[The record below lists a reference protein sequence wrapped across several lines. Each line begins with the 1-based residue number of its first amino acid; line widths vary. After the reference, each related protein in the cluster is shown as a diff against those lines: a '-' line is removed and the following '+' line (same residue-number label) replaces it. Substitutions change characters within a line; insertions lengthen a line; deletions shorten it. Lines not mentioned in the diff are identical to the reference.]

1 MRPRIFINRF
11 GSLLK
16 LLAILMIVPGV
27 VAAYYGETRVVI
39 AFSLTA
45 FITLAIGI
53 VLERLGLDEE
63 MGIKEGFALVSFGW
77 LGAAFFGALPYF
89 FLGMS
94 LIDGLFECMS
104 SFTTTGSSIFTES
117 NAQGYWIVNQT
128 LAENS
133 IASNLAHELT
143 KLLVSADTTGYNLNA
158 ILNIEREQT
167 YYGLLF
173 WRGFSMWLGGM
184 GIILLFIAILP
195 KLGVAGRQLY
205 KAEVPGPDKDAITP
219 RIRQTAKLLWGIYVL
234 LTAAEVILLIL
245 AGMPVYDSLCNTFAT
260 MATGGFSP
268 QSLSI
273 MAYNSALIDA
283 IVTLFMFLAG
293 ASFVLHYRMIYVD
306 RTSLFR
312 DSEFRFY
319 TFLLIV
325 ATAIMVLWG
334 GIEGDFFFR
343 IRMASFQAVSIMTT
357 TGFST
362 ANFDL
367 WTAAAKIILFLLMF
381 VGACAGS
388 TGGAIKVVRIL
399 LAMKSWYRELIYAL
413 HPKAIISVRL
423 NDIPIK
429 EEILR
434 SSNIFIALYI
444 IIFSVAS
451 VLLGIVSTGDSSMDF
466 ASITSAVATT
476 LGNVGPG
483 FGAVGPMLSFQ
494 YVDPLGKMILFFCM
508 WIGRLEIITAL
519 ILLAPDFWKK

>member
-1 MRPRIFINRF
+1 MKPRIFGYRF

-16 LLAILMIVPGV
+16 LLAILMIVPGA
-27 VAAYYGETRVVI
+27 VAAYYGETRGVI

-45 FITLAIGI
+45 FITMAIGI
-53 VLERLGLDEE
+53 VLEHLGLDEE
-63 MGIKEGFALVSFGW
+63 MGIKEGFALVSLGW
-77 LGAAFFGALPYF
+77 LGAVFFGSLPYV
-89 FLGMS
+89 FLGVS
-94 LIDGLFECMS
+94 LLDGLFECMS
-104 SFTTTGSSIFTES
+104 GFTTTGASTFTES

-128 LAENS
+128 LAESS
-133 IASNLAHELT
+133 IASNLAHGLT
-143 KLLVSADTTGYNLNA
+143 KLLVSTDTTGYNIYA

-167 YYGLLF
+167 FYGLLF
-173 WRGFSMWLGGM
+173 WRSFSQWLGGM

-219 RIRQTAKLLWGIYVL
+219 RIRQTAKLLWLIYVL
-234 LTAAEVILLIL
+234 MTVGEIILLVL
-245 AGMPVYDSLCNTFAT
+245 AGMPAYDSLCNTFAT

-268 QSLSI
+268 QSSSI

-283 IVTLFMFLAG
+283 IITLFMFLAG
-293 ASFVLHYRMIYVD
+293 ANFVLHYRMIYVD

-325 ATAIMVLWG
+325 AIAIFVLWG
-334 GIEGDFFFR
+334 GIEGDLFFR
-343 IRMASFQAVSIMTT
+343 FRMASFQAVSIMTT
-357 TGFST
+357 TGFAT

-367 WTAAAKIILFLLMF
+367 WTSAAKIILFLLMF
-381 VGACAGS
+381 MGACAGS
-388 TGGAIKVVRIL
+388 TGGAIKIVRIL
-399 LAMKSWYRELIYAL
+399 LAIKSWYRELIFAL

-423 NDIPIK
+423 NGVPIK

-444 IIFSVAS
+444 IIFFVAS
-451 VLLGIVSTGDSSMDF
+451 ISLGIVETDDNSMDF
-466 ASITSAVATT
+466 VSITSAVATT

-483 FGAVGPMLSFQ
+483 FGAVGPTLSFQ
-494 YVDPLGKMILFFCM
+494 HVDPLGKMILFFCM

-519 ILLAPDFWKK
+519 MLFVPDFWKK

>member
-1 MRPRIFINRF
+1 MRPRIFIHRF

-27 VAAYYGETRVVI
+27 VAAYYGETRGVI

-133 IASNLAHELT
+133 IASNLAHGLT
-143 KLLVSADTTGYNLNA
+143 KLLVSTDTTGYNLHA

-367 WTAAAKIILFLLMF
+367 WTAAAKI
-381 VGACAGS
+381 
-388 TGGAIKVVRIL
+388 
-399 LAMKSWYRELIYAL
+399 
-413 HPKAIISVRL
+413 
-423 NDIPIK
+423 
-429 EEILR
+429 
-434 SSNIFIALYI
+434 
-444 IIFSVAS
+444 
-451 VLLGIVSTGDSSMDF
+451 
-466 ASITSAVATT
+466 
-476 LGNVGPG
+476 
-483 FGAVGPMLSFQ
+483 
-494 YVDPLGKMILFFCM
+494 
-508 WIGRLEIITAL
+508 
-519 ILLAPDFWKK
+519 